1 MFRKTLTMG
10 GQQTLFSSSDSLKM
24 MVRRIATYGVPLF
37 QNLADAAEERSL
49 EKKSGKATTFESGL
63 VVRRRPGVLCGG
75 GGRVPPPCPLAR
87 AVVVAAAVIVI
98 VVAVGAV
105 VGVVVAIGY
114 LLPCLC
120 NVLALQL
127 LCCGC
132 CHICVCVLR

>member
-1 MFRKTLTMG
+1 MG

-24 MVRRIATYGVPLF
+24 MVPVRRIATYGVPLF

-63 VVRRRPGVLCGG
+63 VVRRLPWVLCGG

-87 AVVVAAAVIVI
+87 AVVVAAAVIV
-98 VVAVGAV
+98 VAVGAV
-105 VGVVVAIGY
+105 VVVVVVVVAIGY